1 MARELDPSGERTIGV
16 ITKIDIM
23 DRGTNAKKMLM
34 GQEIALK
41 LGFVGVKGRSQ
52 EDINDKMRVKKALQ
66 AEKQFFATHPVYST
80 MPPGYLGADT
90 LTQKLTKVF
99 FNHIKRSLPEVL
111 KEINGKIKVCEDR
124 LKMLGQPLPRTQKE
138 KIQMIWNLITAFCEN
153 FKNSIKGKYD
163 AKLSTGRVTNELS
176 GGAKIKIMFGELYGN
191 YIEYDYRATKEYTDK
206 QIEKAILI
214 HEGDNIPG
222 FPSFDSFLYLLQP
235 LLENLKEPAI
245 ELLNTVYG
253 FLEEIAMD
261 ILNKLFLRF
270 PTLTDI
276 IGECVTKVLQKER
289 DRTREIVESIV
300 AAELAYLFTNDSDY
314 LGNRTNLLPVYL
326 LEILIINLII
336 IHILETNT
344 TRDGY

>member
-34 GQEIALK
+34 GQELALK

-99 FNHIKRSLPEVL
+99 FNHIKKNLPEVL

-124 LKMLGQPLPRTQKE
+124 LKTLGQPLPRTQKE

-191 YIEYDYRATKEYTDK
+191 YIEFDYRATKEYTDK

-214 HEGDNIPG
+214 H
-222 FPSFDSFLYLLQP
+222 LQP

-300 AAELAYLFTNDSDY
+300 AAEQAYLFTNDSDY
-314 LGNRTNLLPVYL
+314 LGNRTNLLPVFFWNIDY
-326 LEILIINLII
+326 ILNN
-336 IHILETNT
+336 HWYFRDKHNKEWILKMPL
-344 TRDGY
+344 